1 MPGGGSKPGERRGGR
16 KKGSGN
22 LKSRMIADK
31 AMAEGITPLEVMLET
46 MRELYH
52 EGKKLDA
59 CAIAKDA
66 APYVH
71 PRLQAIEHAG
81 KNGDAIQVETKADL
95 TEGARKIVFML
106 SAAAAELSKN

>member
-1 MPGGGSKPGERRGGR
+1 MARGGSKKGERRGGR
-16 KKGSGN
+16 QKGSRN
-22 LKSRMIADK
+22 KKVREIADK
-31 AMAEGITPLEVMLET
+31 ALELGITPLEVMLET